1 MNEYDTIRAIASR
14 FPRSRDQLNQLFE
27 CDAELIR
34 LGDQVWGLT
43 MDEFSPEEDLFTA
56 EAPVVLGANLTVATL
71 SDLLAAGV
79 APRFFLHALS
89 LPCDV
94 SPVFVEGLVEGIRS
108 VLDQAGCA
116 LCGGDL
122 GTADTWR
129 YCGFAMGPVASARPL
144 THRLPAEPQTLWV
157 TGELGD
163 ANLAALRQG
172 PTPSFELRLKEA
184 EIVREH
190 ATACIDTSGGL
201 MDAVW
206 ILHAMSPGLRID
218 LHADRVPLA
227 RGIREATAAAGIPAE
242 AALLGG
248 AGEYELLFATP
259 RDMDDGAV
267 AALQGLGVTPIADVT
282 AGGEG
287 GVYICRRGRA
297 VAAMTAPPPCPR
309 SAASEA
315 AYLQAV
321 ARTAVALFGPVEPRA
336 A

>member
-43 MDEFSPEEDLFTA
+43 MDEFSPEEDRFTA
-56 EAPVVLGANLTVATL
+56 DAPAVLGANLAVATL

-89 LPCDV
+89 LPRDV
-94 SPVFVEGLVEGIRS
+94 SPAFMEGFVDGIRR
-108 VLDQAGCA
+108 VLDQAGCS

-129 YCGFAMGPVASARPL
+129 YCGFAMGPVVSAKPL

-163 ANLAALRQG
+163 ANLAVFRQT
-172 PTPSFELRLKEA
+172 PTPAFELRLKEA
-184 EIVREH
+184 EIVRKY
-190 ATACIDTSGGL
+190 ATACMDTSGGL

-206 ILHAMSPGLRID
+206 ILHEMSPGVRID

-227 RGIREATAAAGIPAE
+227 RDIREATAAAGIPAE

-259 RDMDDGAV
+259 RDLDGAAV
-267 AALQGLGVTPIADVT
+267 AALKGIGVTPIADVT
-282 AGGEG
+282 AGDDA
-287 GVYICRRGRA
+287 GVHINRNGRA

-309 SAASEA
+309 STASTTD
-315 AYLQAV
+315 YLQAV
-321 ARTAVALFGPVEPRA
+321 VRTAAALFGPVDPRPA
-336 A
+336 